1 MKLSATTLTASLLV
15 SVIAI
20 LLAIPMMLQWERPPM
35 DTTQEGFR
43 GLGMEQVTNPRLAER
58 LKAANLLPTPD
69 DPVPND
75 GVLVKD
81 DKETYKNVQ
90 VLGDLD
96 TAQFVRLMAAIS
108 VWVAPQEGDNASCA
122 YCHNTDNMAS
132 DEKYTK
138 VVARR
143 MLQMTR
149 AINTQYK
156 PHVAE
161 TGVTCYTCHRGQ
173 PVPANIWSTNP
184 GMKQAGG
191 FAASRD
197 GQNLAHQPIPAYASL
212 PYDPFTPLLS
222 KPGETIRVVATT
234 ALPGGTGADVKKT
247 ETTYALMMHMSTAL
261 GVNCTFCHNTR
272 QFANWQQSRP
282 QRVTAWH
289 GIELVR
295 DVNANYL
302 GSLTDVFPANRKGPM
317 GDVMKVDCAT
327 CHNGVNKP
335 LYGFS
340 MAKSYPELSVPNP

>member
-20 LLAIPMMLQWERPPM
+20 LLVIPMMLQWERPPM
-35 DTTQEGFR
+35 ESTQEGFR
-43 GLGMEQVTNPRLAER
+43 GLGMEQITNPRLAAKV
-58 LKAANLLPTPD
+58 KAANPLPTPD

-75 GVLVKD
+75 GVLVKND
-81 DKETYKNVQ
+81 HENYKNVQ

-96 TAQFVRLMAAIS
+96 TAQFNRLMGAIS
-108 VWVAPQEGDNASCA
+108 LWVAPQDGDNASCN
-122 YCHNTDNMAS
+122 YCHNPENMAS

-143 MLQMTR
+143 MLQMTKT
-149 AINTQYK
+149 INSTYK

-161 TGVTCYTCHRGQ
+161 TGVTCYTCHRGN

-184 GMKQAGG
+184 GPKQAGG
-191 FAASRD
+191 FAASRQ

-222 KPGETIRVVATT
+222 KPGENIRVVATT
-234 ALPGGTGADVKKT
+234 ALPGGTGADVKST

-289 GIELVR
+289 GIQMVR
-295 DVNANYL
+295 DINANYL
-302 GSLTDVFPANRKGPM
+302 GSLTNVFPADRKGPE
-317 GDVMKVDCAT
+317 GDVFKVDCAT

-335 LYGFS
+335 LYGFPL
-340 MAKSYPELSVPNP
+340 AKSYPELSVPNP